1 MTYGMRTSAQAHEGG
16 FPPPSPRS
24 GEAGGRSP
32 TDGVWKKG
40 MRRRLALIVA
50 QACRL
55 QGSGAYPIRPLPPIE
70 LGKDARLSVMCESLR
85 SMTAPRPGH
94 RPGPTPAPKLDG
106 FSRSGEDFC
115 AFEFVPRL
123 SALLLP
129 ADGRPSRQRA
139 PSPTKMGKRE
149 KRRQRAYSRLVRHEP
164 RAAGSAWAG
173 TLRLR
178 RRGLWGGAGC

>member
-1 MTYGMRTSAQAHEGG
+1 MGCAHLRRPTKAVSRPLLHEVGKLAGEARRMGCGKQERTSKV
-16 FPPPSPRS
+16 RS
-24 GEAGGRSP
+24 YGRASLP
-32 TDGVWKKG
+32 AS
-40 MRRRLALIVA
+40 RQRAIPHPAL
-50 QACRL
+50 
-55 QGSGAYPIRPLPPIE
+55 PIE

>member
-32 TDGVWKKG
+32 TDGVWKSRNASSKVRSYG
-40 MRRRLALIVA
+40 RASLPASRQRAIPHPAL
-50 QACRL
+50 
-55 QGSGAYPIRPLPPIE
+55 PIE